1 MEFKILID
9 RKENDKYII
18 QQLNKFTKIER
29 KGLLFG
35 DYIAEVNTLTVPVI
49 IKRLSN
55 YEDFLNVL
63 LDPTKDI
70 NNNNRFFKGFKRAY
84 SNKNEIILLV
94 EDEEFYKKLFSGS
107 MRNQVIKLESIYPK
121 LKIVPISKK
130 ITSQY
135 IYLVLYYRAKKYI
148 NHNKS

>member
-1 MEFKILID
+1 MKFKILID

-55 YEDFLNVL
+55 YEDFFNTL
-63 LDPTKDI
+63 LDPKKDI
-70 NNNNRFFKGFKRAY
+70 NNNNTFFKGFKRAAEN
-84 SNKNEIILLV
+84 NKDIILLV
-94 EDEEFYKKLFSGS
+94 EDERFYKKLFSDEI
-107 MRNQVIKLESIYPK
+107 RNKVMQLEALYPN
-121 LKIVPISKK
+121 LKIVPISKT
-130 ITSQY
+130 ITAKY
-135 IYLVLYYRAKKYI
+135 IYLTLYYRAK
-148 NHNKS
+148 NFNKKKGA

>member
-1 MEFKILID
+1 MKFKILID

-55 YEDFLNVL
+55 YEDFFNTL
-63 LDPTKDI
+63 LDPKKDI
-70 NNNNRFFKGFKRAY
+70 NNNNTFFKGFKRAAEN
-84 SNKNEIILLV
+84 NKDIILLV
-94 EDEEFYKKLFSGS
+94 EDERFYKKL
-107 MRNQVIKLESIYPK
+107 
-121 LKIVPISKK
+121 
-130 ITSQY
+130 
-135 IYLVLYYRAKKYI
+135 
-148 NHNKS
+148 

>member
-107 MRNQVIKLESIYPK
+107 MRNQVIKLETLSLIH
-121 LKIVPISKK
+121 I
-130 ITSQY
+130 
-135 IYLVLYYRAKKYI
+135 
-148 NHNKS
+148 